1 MQIFDRI
8 DPQDLERREWHLWI
22 LVLATLAVFA
32 TAIILLMYPTIFL
45 NPLVVSG
52 PELRKAFFGFCML
65 TTLLLAY
72 LTNRQ
77 IVLSRTRRAVLT
89 NQAAI
94 LRAKRDVTVN
104 FLSSLPDRPLFQ
116 ARLRAEFRRAVL
128 GQQPFSLV
136 LVSVKAATNSV
147 DADNELVAVIVSAL
161 KRKLRGDDLVY
172 LLAPRVFCILLPGVT
187 LDNASRLKDRLI
199 QALNDARAS
208 SGISFET
215 QLLNFPEQTNTLQ
228 GFEEAVRTFA
238 GDRTPTPAPT

>member
-8 DPQDLERREWHLWI
+8 DPRDLERREWHLWM

-32 TAIILLMYPTIFL
+32 TAIILLMYPAIFL
-45 NPLVVSG
+45 NPIVVSG

-77 IVLSRTRRAVLT
+77 ILLARTRRAVLST
-89 NQAAI
+89 QEAL
-94 LRAKRDVTVN
+94 LRSQRDVTVN
-104 FLSSLPDRPLFQ
+104 FLGSLPDRPLFQ

-136 LVSVKAATNSV
+136 LVSVKAATNSA

-161 KRKLRGDDLVY
+161 KRKLRGDDLIY
-172 LLAPRVFCILLPGVT
+172 LLAARVFCILLPGVT
-187 LDNASRLKDRLI
+187 CDNATRLKDRLI

-208 SGISFET
+208 CGISYET

-228 GFEEAVRTFA
+228 GFEEAVRGFA
-238 GDRTPTPAPT
+238 GEPVASSAPA

>member
-8 DPQDLERREWHLWI
+8 DPRDLERREWHLWI
-22 LVLATLAVFA
+22 LVLATLGVFA
-32 TAIILLMYPTIFL
+32 TAIVLLMYPTIFL
-45 NPLVVSG
+45 NPIVVSG
-52 PELRKAFFGFCML
+52 TELRKAFVGFCIL

-77 IVLSRTRRAVLT
+77 IVLARTRRE
-89 NQAAI
+89 I
-94 LRAKRDVTVN
+94 LSTQEALLRSQRDVTAN
-104 FLSSLPDRPLFQ
+104 FLGSLPDRALFQ

-187 LDNASRLKDRLI
+187 CDNAARLKDRLI
-199 QALNDARAS
+199 QALDEARS
-208 SGISFET
+208 SKGISFDT

-238 GDRTPTPAPT
+238 GEPLPSPAPA